1 MSAMENIVGV
11 IKSPAE
17 TFRKILGAETRLIIP
32 LDIIVA
38 TGFVGGVN
46 SFIQRPKMLESFRE
60 FYSTLGT
67 EVPPAIQEQLIQQT
81 TIFDEVSSSVV
92 SAIVTWVILV
102 AAYYVISKLL
112 RGKAGFKDL
121 LELVGYARV
130 PSLIGAIL
138 GLMLVFVHPFLL
150 IFFVLLFSL
159 WSIALDVLAV
169 RESNGFT
176 TGKAIVTVAI
186 PIVGGA
192 AIMAAMTFMLM
203 LF

>member
-17 TFRKILGAETRLIIP
+17 TFRKILGSETRLIIP

-38 TGFVGGVN
+38 TGFFGGVN
-46 SFIQRPKMLESFRE
+46 SFIQRPRMLESFRE

-102 AAYYVISKLL
+102 AVYYVISKLL

-130 PSLIGAIL
+130 PSLIGAIF

-150 IFFVLLFSL
+150 IFFGLLFSL

-169 RESNGFT
+169 RESNRFT